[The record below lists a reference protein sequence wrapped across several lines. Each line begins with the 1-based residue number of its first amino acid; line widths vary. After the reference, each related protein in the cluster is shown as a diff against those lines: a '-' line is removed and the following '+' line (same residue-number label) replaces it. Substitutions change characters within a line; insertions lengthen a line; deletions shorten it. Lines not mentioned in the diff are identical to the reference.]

1 MSPLQPPSP
10 AHRPLDPDDLLAC
23 GPLRRLGRNVIVL
36 RETTS
41 TNQLLL
47 DHAHELPDGT
57 LATAEYQTAGRGR
70 FGRRWH
76 APRGATIAL
85 SVLLHEPADSPLVAD
100 IWLRAAIAAARAIEA
115 MLPLTVDL
123 RWPNDLQLAGRK
135 VGGVLVES
143 RPVAPR
149 IGRPARGVPSTGPD
163 RALVVGIGINCL
175 QQRGHFPPELRGRAT
190 SLEIESTQPVDRP
203 GLAGR
208 LVAEL
213 DAVVTDRTPDAELRD
228 EYARRCHDLGQRVTL
243 IENARSYRGTVVEID
258 RDGGL
263 IVQLDDGGR
272 RHFASATTT
281 RGETV

>member
-1 MSPLQPPSP
+1 MPPAPPPSP
-10 AHRPLDPDDLLAC
+10 AHRPLEPDDLLAC
-23 GPLRRLGRNVIVL
+23 GPLRRLGRNVIAL
-36 RETTS
+36 RETAS

-85 SVLLHEPADSPLVAD
+85 SVLLHEPGASPLVAD

-115 MLPLTVDL
+115 LLPLTVDL
-123 RWPNDLQLAGRK
+123 RWPNDLQLHGRK

-143 RPVAPR
+143 RPVAPQT
-149 IGRPARGVPSTGPD
+149 GRPAGSTRSGGLD
-163 RALVVGIGINCL
+163 RALVIGIGINCL
-175 QQRGHFPPELRGRAT
+175 QHRGHFPPELRERAT
-190 SLEIESTQPVDRP
+190 SLEIESTQPVDRA

-213 DAVVTDRTPDAELRD
+213 DAVVADRRPDPALRE
-228 EYARRCHDLGQRVTL
+228 EYAQRCHDLGQRVTL
-243 IENARSYRGTVVEID
+243 IENARSYCGTVVEID

-281 RGETV
+281 RGATV